1 MLNMSFGDKVI
12 VQGYEGEVIRVS
24 GDMVLVHFGGDS
36 LHFIQEWY
44 KIEDVKLKEQSNENL
59 HVHTIFTSPTN

>member
-1 MLNMSFGDKVI
+1 MGDLNISFGDKVI

-36 LHFIQEWY
+36 LHFIQEWFN
-44 KIEDVKLKEQSNENL
+44 IEDVKLKE
-59 HVHTIFTSPTN
+59 

>member
-1 MLNMSFGDKVI
+1 MSDLNISFGDKVVV

-24 GDMVLVHFGGDS
+24 GDMILVHFGGDS

-44 KIEDVKLKEQSNENL
+44 SIKDVKLKDSL
-59 HVHTIFTSPTN
+59 

>member
-1 MLNMSFGDKVI
+1 MINISFGDKVV

-36 LHFIQEWY
+36 LHFVQQWY
-44 KIEDVKLKEQSNENL
+44 NIEDVKLKG
-59 HVHTIFTSPTN
+59 